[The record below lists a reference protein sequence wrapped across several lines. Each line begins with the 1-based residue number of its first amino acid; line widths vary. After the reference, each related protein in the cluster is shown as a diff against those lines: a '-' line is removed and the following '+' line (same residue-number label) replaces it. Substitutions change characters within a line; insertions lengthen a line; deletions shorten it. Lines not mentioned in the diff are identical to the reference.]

1 MDDYDEMDALNADGG
16 GDDEAQNPQNAHN
29 PAQGDDVPPRRGGAD
44 GGDNAAGPSANAPA
58 PNDGDPHAARE
69 TDPQGLSPSEDR
81 GNRHNRGTDS
91 DGDRASGGDDDDED
105 PDEFDDAEP
114 TPGLSHKQEQAI
126 LALLAEPTV
135 ARAAKVAK
143 VGVRTLHRW
152 LREEAFGKAYRLA
165 RRESFAQAVSL
176 TQRYAALAVQT
187 LAKVMND
194 ESAPV
199 ASRVAAATSMLKFAR
214 DSIELDDLADRVEAL
229 ERSAK
234 DRASAAAGTGAMG
247 MAA

>member
-1 MDDYDEMDALNADGG
+1 M
-16 GDDEAQNPQNAHN
+16 
-29 PAQGDDVPPRRGGAD
+29 
-44 GGDNAAGPSANAPA
+44 
-58 PNDGDPHAARE
+58 
-69 TDPQGLSPSEDR
+69 
-81 GNRHNRGTDS
+81 
-91 DGDRASGGDDDDED
+91 
-105 PDEFDDAEP
+105 
-114 TPGLSHKQEQAI
+114 
-126 LALLAEPTV
+126 
-135 ARAAKVAK
+135 ARAANVAK

-194 ESAPV
+194 DSAPV

-229 ERSAK
+229 ERSTKEKAG
-234 DRASAAAGTGAMG
+234 AAA
-247 MAA
+247 

>member
-1 MDDYDEMDALNADGG
+1 ARPRVARRGNVMDDYDEMDPLNADDGG
-16 GDDEAQNPQNAHN
+16 GDEAQNPQNAHN
-29 PAQGDDVPPRRGGAD
+29 SPDVGPRGGGEAQ
-44 GGDNAAGPSANAPA
+44 GDNAAGQGADAPA
-58 PNDGDPHAARE
+58 PNDGEA
-69 TDPQGLSPSEDR
+69 
-81 GNRHNRGTDS
+81 GND
-91 DGDRASGGDDDDED
+91 D
-105 PDEFDDAEP
+105 PDSFDDAEP

-187 LAKVMND
+187 LAKVMSD
-194 ESAPV
+194 DSAPV

-229 ERSAK
+229 ERSTKEKA
-234 DRASAAAGTGAMG
+234 AMGAAA
-247 MAA
+247 

>member
-1 MDDYDEMDALNADGG
+1 MDDYDEMNPLNGGAGEG
-16 GDDEAQNPQNAHN
+16 GDHDAQNPQNAHN
-29 PAQGDDVPPRRGGAD
+29 SAQGDDVPPRRGGAG
-44 GGDNAAGPSANAPA
+44 GGDDAAGQSANAPA

-69 TDPQGLSPSEDR
+69 TDPQGLSPSDDR
-81 GNRHNRGTDS
+81 GNRGNRGTD
-91 DGDRASGGDDDDED
+91 DEDPD